1 MLALTTLR
9 EYLIQGVV
17 GMDERKLR
25 RLKKV
30 ELLGIMLA
38 QSRRI
43 DELEKKV
50 EEMEQQLLEK
60 RIKVENAGNLAEAA
74 LQLTSIFEEAQKVAE
89 IYLTSLENGNGG
101 AYEVEMETETG

>member
-1 MLALTTLR
+1 
-9 EYLIQGVV
+9 
-17 GMDERKLR
+17 MDERKLR

-50 EEMEQQLLEK
+50 EEMERQLSEK
-60 RIKVENAGNLAEAA
+60 RIKVENAGSLAEAA
-74 LQLTSIFEEAQKVAE
+74 IQLTSIFEEAQKVAD
-89 IYLTSLENGNGG
+89 IYLTNLKNGNGG
-101 AYEVEMETETG
+101 AYEMETD